1 MSRPLF
7 FLDLRIGFGYNFD
20 MNSSETFLNY
30 SELSPGA
37 AVSHLVYSFWEFS
50 VAPRLQQPV
59 THEIFPDGCV
69 SIFYYRNEPKSLTM
83 LGLTALSLEL
93 HKTEVFPND
102 LYWSARFSPAAN
114 RAVLRANPADFTS
127 RPIFDEEFL
136 PHLTG
141 GLLKELNECRNFG
154 EAAAVY
160 EKRFA
165 ALGVAKEDLDAKI
178 VEAVRLIAARFGEIK
193 ISEIAEQLNLSQRQ
207 LQRRFRDATGLTPK
221 QFARA
226 QRLRAAAIKFLGDAE
241 SKLVDCA
248 AELGFTDQ
256 AHLSRECASLTG
268 RSPKSFTEKVRE
280 IQHGNLV

>member
-1 MSRPLF
+1 ML
-7 FLDLRIGFGYNFD
+7 FLDLQIGFGYNFGMKTPD
-20 MNSSETFLNY
+20 TFLSY
-30 SELSPGA
+30 REMPPGA

-50 VAPRLQQPV
+50 VASELKHSI
-59 THEIFPDGCV
+59 THEIFPDGCF
-69 SIFYYRNEPKSLTM
+69 SIFYYRNEQKNFTM

-93 HKTEVFPND
+93 HKTEVFPED
-102 LYWSARFSPAAN
+102 VYWSARFSPAAN

-127 RPIFDEEFL
+127 RPIFDETFL

-141 GLLKELNECRNFG
+141 GLLKQLNECRNFG

-165 ALGVAKEDLDAKI
+165 ALGVTSANLDAKV
-178 VEAVRLIAARFGEIK
+178 VEAVRLIAARIGEIK
-193 ISEIAEQLNLSQRQ
+193 IAEIAEQLNLSQRQ

-221 QFARA
+221 QFARV
-226 QRLRAAAIKFLGDAE
+226 QRLRAAAIKFLGDTE
-241 SKLVDCA
+241 SKLADCA

-280 IQHGNLV
+280 IEHGNLV